1 MIGTQIPEIERLMSA
16 ECPCGKKHFS
26 PVKGIFSGKGVI
38 NELPLVLKEK
48 YNPSKV
54 FVLADKNTYKA
65 AGEKVCTLLEE
76 SGISYTK
83 YVFDTDKQLEP
94 DEWTVGS
101 AVMHFDTGCDVII
114 AVGSGVVN
122 DTGKILKGMS
132 GKPYIIV
139 GTAPSMD
146 GYASDSSS
154 MTRSG
159 LKISLY
165 SASADLIFGDT
176 DILCNAPEEMLK
188 AGLGDMLA
196 KYISICEWKI
206 AKLLY
211 GEYYCE
217 EIAELVRSALK
228 KCVDNAEGLLKR
240 DEKAVKAV
248 FEGLVITGIA
258 MCFAGVSRPA
268 SGGEHYMSHI
278 WDMRKASFGT
288 YINLHGIQCAVGTY
302 ISARIYEKL
311 LDITPDK
318 KKALEFVADFD
329 YSKRAELLTELL
341 GNGAKSMI
349 DLEAKE
355 GKFDKE
361 KHAHRL
367 EKIIDGWDEI
377 TAIIRDEI
385 PRVQFLDKLYDTVG
399 LPKTPGEAGIDDE
412 LLPVTVKVAGD
423 IRDKYVA
430 SRLLWDLGLADEIA
444 DNLR

>member
-1 MIGTQIPEIERLMSA
+1 MIGTQIPEIEKLMSE
-16 ECPCGKKHFS
+16 ECICGKKHFT
-26 PVKGIFSGKGVI
+26 PIKGIFSGKGVV
-38 NELPLVLKEK
+38 NELPGVLKEQYAPK
-48 YNPSKV
+48 KV

-65 AGEKVCTLLEE
+65 AGEMVCTLLENA
-76 SGISYTK
+76 GIAVSK
-83 YVFDTDKQLEP
+83 YVFDTDEQLEP

-101 AVMHFDTGCDVII
+101 AVMHFDNKCDVIV

-122 DTGKILKGMS
+122 DTGKILKAMS
-132 GKPYIIV
+132 GKPYVIV

-176 DILCNAPEEMLK
+176 DILKNAPEEMLK

-217 EIAELVRSALK
+217 EIAELVRKALK

-240 DEKAVKAV
+240 DETAVQAV
-248 FEGLVITGIA
+248 FEGLVITGVA
-258 MCFAGVSRPA
+258 MCFAGISRPA

-302 ISARIYEKL
+302 VSARIYEKL
-311 LDITPDK
+311 LDVTPDR
-318 KKALEFVADFD
+318 KKALDFVAGFD
-329 YSKRAELLTELL
+329 YSKRAEILTELL
-341 GNGAKSMI
+341 GKGAKSMI

-361 KHAHRL
+361 KHALRL
-367 EKIIDGWDEI
+367 EKIIDNWDKI
-377 TAIIRDEI
+377 KDIIKKEI
-385 PRVQFLDKLYDTVG
+385 PSVEFLNKLYDTAG
-399 LPKTPGEAGIDDE
+399 IPKTPGKAGIDDA

-430 SRLLWDLGLADEIA
+430 SRLLWDLGIADEIA
-444 DNLR
+444 DNL

>member
-1 MIGTQIPEIERLMSA
+1 MLGTKIAEIEALMDK
-16 ECPCGKKHFS
+16 ECSCGKLHTT
-26 PVKGIFSGKGVI
+26 PVRGIFSGKGVI
-38 NELPLVLKEK
+38 AQLPELLKSEYDPK
-48 YNPSKV
+48 KV

-65 AGEKVCTLLEE
+65 AGEKVCGLLEE
-76 SGISYTK
+76 NGIAYTK
-83 YVFDTDKQLEP
+83 YVFDTDEQLEP

-101 AVMHFDTGCDVII
+101 AVMHFDNKCDVIV

-122 DTGKILKGMS
+122 DTGKILKSMS

-165 SASADLIFGDT
+165 SASADFIFGDT

-217 EIAELVRSALK
+217 EIASIVKSALK
-228 KCVDNAEGLLKR
+228 KCTDNADGLLKR

-258 MCFAGVSRPA
+258 MCFAGISRPA

-278 WDMRKASFGT
+278 WDMRKAAFGT

-302 ISARIYEKL
+302 VSARLYEKL
-311 LDITPDK
+311 LSVIPDK
-318 KKALEFVADFD
+318 DKALDFV
-329 YSKRAELLTELL
+329 SKFNYEERAKILTELL
-341 GNGAKSMI
+341 GKGAKSMI

-361 KHAHRL
+361 KHALRL
-367 EKIIDGWDEI
+367 EKIIDGWEEI

-385 PRVQFLDKLYDTVG
+385 PRVQFLDKLNDTVG

-423 IRDKYVA
+423 IRDKYVV
-430 SRLLWDLGLADEIA
+430 SRLLWDLGIADEFA
-444 DNLR
+444 DSLK